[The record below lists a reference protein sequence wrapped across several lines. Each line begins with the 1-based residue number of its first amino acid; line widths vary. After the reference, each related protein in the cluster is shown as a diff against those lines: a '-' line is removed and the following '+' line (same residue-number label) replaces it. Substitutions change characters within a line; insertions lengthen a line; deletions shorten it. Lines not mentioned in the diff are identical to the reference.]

1 SSLLSGPASLLTG
14 VSVSGGGGTSVSDLH
29 STLDADLSGLTTSS
43 VVASFAGTGTF
54 TGDLGEAIITV
65 SGTNVMILLGAT
77 MGTSSF
83 VVEVSS
89 LLSGPASLLTGVSV
103 SGDGGTSVSDLHL
116 TLDADLSALTT
127 ILVVAYFK
135 GTATFTGDLG
145 KARVTVT
152 DSNTM
157 TLFSTIMGTSSFVV
171 KSGSTLA
178 GPVDIYVTATNDIS
192 AATPAFAAVPFKA
205 DTGYVSLAEGT
216 YFVTVTPAGSKT
228 AAIGPLSLDLE
239 ANKIYTAV
247 ARDGVGLTDNVG
259 LILLDDF
266 N

>member
-1 SSLLSGPASLLTG
+1 KNPCKNLIIDTINNRLSGASPVSLLAVAPDGSFFDVA
-14 VSVSGGGGTSVSDLH
+14 
-29 STLDADLSGLTTSS
+29 DANTTSS
-43 VVASFAGTGTF
+43 VR
-54 TGDLGEAIITV
+54 
-65 SGTNVMILLGAT
+65 
-77 MGTSSF
+77 
-83 VVEVSS
+83 VVHN
-89 LLSGPASLLTGVSV
+89 
-103 SGDGGTSVSDLHL
+103 VSDAPAVDVIVNDSIELVSALSFPDFTDYVGVAPDTYNVKVAAAADNSVVVIDADL
-116 TLDADLSALTT
+116 TLDAGAFYSVLAVGSLQNDT
-127 ILVVAYFK
+127 IEPLVLADMPRRVA
-135 GTATFTGDLG
+135 TEAQV
-145 KARVTVT
+145 RIVH
-152 DSNTM
+152 
-157 TLFSTIMGTSSFVV
+157 
-171 KSGSTLA
+171 GSTLA

-247 ARDGVGLTDNVG
+247 ARDGVGLTGNVG

>member
-1 SSLLSGPASLLTG
+1 AVGSLQNDTIEPVVL
-14 VSVSGGGGTSVSDLH
+14 
-29 STLDADLSGLTTSS
+29 ADMPRR
-43 VVASFAGTGTF
+43 VAT
-54 TGDLGEAIITV
+54 EAQVRIV
-65 SGTNVMILLGAT
+65 
-77 MGTSSF
+77 
-83 VVEVSS
+83 
-89 LLSGPASLLTGVSV
+89 
-103 SGDGGTSVSDLHL
+103 H
-116 TLDADLSALTT
+116 
-127 ILVVAYFK
+127 
-135 GTATFTGDLG
+135 
-145 KARVTVT
+145 
-152 DSNTM
+152 
-157 TLFSTIMGTSSFVV
+157 
-171 KSGSTLA
+171 GSTLA

-247 ARDGVGLTDNVG
+247 ARDGVGLTGNVG